1 MKNLLPPQG
10 RDTTISIAKG
20 IAIILM
26 VIAHAEAPGW
36 LCKFIFEF
44 HMPLFFIT
52 AGSFFSRKYLN
63 DEATFVKKRIR
74 GLYWP
79 FWKWSVFFLIIHNW
93 MFSLGI
99 LNETFGNEMGGV
111 THPYTWH
118 QIQQN
123 LWNITTAMG
132 GYDQFL
138 CGAFW
143 FFRGLFVAS
152 ILYLIIYKAVD
163 AGLSGIPGKPGI
175 SGLSGK
181 LGNPGLSPTPYLV
194 CLVMLLLCG
203 WKTYEGLKVVTI
215 VQGGYR
221 DMMGCFFFGCGFI
234 FRQFVDKY
242 QRLMS
247 RHYASVWTTLLFAAI
262 VYLFSYYLTANMNW
276 RSNFTQFLSL
286 PLPALLGFLMTYNVS
301 RWIDSRESRLK
312 RFLVYTGDHT
322 LNIFIFHIVAYK
334 TVSLLKIWYYGLDPR
349 QIGCHMVIHEHSQE
363 DLFWVLYT
371 IAGVGLPLGATWLV
385 EKIKCR
391 FREYRASAA
400 SLPQ

>member
-1 MKNLLPPQG
+1 MK
-10 RDTTISIAKG
+10 RDTTISVCKG

-52 AGSFFSRKYLN
+52 AGYFFSLKYLHN
-63 DEATFVKKRIR
+63 EATFVKKRVK

-79 FWKWSVFFLIIHNW
+79 FVKWSVFFLVIHNW

-99 LNETFGNEMGGV
+99 LNEQYGNDAGGV
-111 THPYTWH
+111 THPYSWH

-123 LWNITTAMG
+123 FWNIITAMG

-152 ILYLIIYKAVD
+152 ILYLIIYKVID
-163 AGLSGIPGKPGI
+163 WGI
-175 SGLSGK
+175 SRIPK
-181 LGNPGLSPTPYLV
+181 LPRSATPYLV
-194 CLVMLLLCG
+194 CIFMLLLCA
-203 WKTYEGLKVVTI
+203 WKTYEGLKVI
-215 VQGGYR
+215 NLVQGGYR

-242 QRLMS
+242 QSLVS
-247 RHYASVWTTLLFAAI
+247 RYHTNVWTTLLFG
-262 VYLFSYYLTANMNW
+262 VVVFLFSKYLTANMNW
-276 RSNFTQFLSL
+276 RSTYTQFLSL
-286 PLPALLGFLMTYNVS
+286 PIPAILGFLMTYNVS
-301 RWIDSRESRLK
+301 RWLDGHEGWLK

-322 LNIFIFHIVAYK
+322 LYVFIFHIVSYK
-334 TVSLLKIWYYGLDPR
+334 VVSLLKIWYYGLDIR
-349 QIGCHMVIHEHSQE
+349 QIGCHMVIHDYSQQ
-363 DLFWVLYT
+363 DLFWILYT
-371 IAGVGLPLGATWLV
+371 IAGVGLPLLGIWLY
-385 EKIKCR
+385 EKGKAKIR
-391 FREYRASAA
+391 GDRASAA
-400 SLPQ
+400 VQAQ

>member
-1 MKNLLPPQG
+1 MENLLPPQG

-52 AGSFFSRKYLN
+52 AGYFFSLKYL
-63 DEATFVKKRIR
+63 DSEATFVWKRVK

-99 LNETFGNEMGGV
+99 LNETYGNEMGGV

-152 ILYLIIYKAVD
+152 ILYLIIYKAID
-163 AGLSGIPGKPGI
+163 ALTRRLPLVNHHSSLI
-175 SGLSGK
+175 
-181 LGNPGLSPTPYLV
+181 TPIGV
-194 CLVMLLLCG
+194 CLLMLLLCG
-203 WKTYEGLKVVTI
+203 WKTYEGLKVVNL

-234 FRQFVDKY
+234 FRQLVDKY
-242 QRLMS
+242 RLLMS
-247 RHYASVWTTLLFAAI
+247 RYYTSVWTTLLFAAV

-301 RWIDSRESRLK
+301 RWIDSMESPLK

-334 TVSLLKIWYYGLDPR
+334 VVSLIKIWYYGLDPR

-363 DLFWVLYT
+363 DLFWTLYT
-371 IAGVGLPLGATWLV
+371 VAGVGLPLGATWLFGQIRSKV
-385 EKIKCR
+385 R
-391 FREYRASAA
+391 ARRASAA
-400 SLPQ
+400 SPAH

>member
-1 MKNLLPPQG
+1 MVWKFADTLAMK

-52 AGSFFSRKYLN
+52 AGYFFSKRYLT
-63 DEATFVKKRIR
+63 DEATFVKKRVK

-93 MFSLGI
+93 MFDLGI
-99 LNETFGNEMGGV
+99 LNEVYGNETGGV
-111 THPYTWH
+111 THPYNWH
-118 QIQQN
+118 QIQQH

-152 ILYLIIYKAVD
+152 ILYLIIYKVMLKILPQKA
-163 AGLSGIPGKPGI
+163 APSA
-175 SGLSGK
+175 
-181 LGNPGLSPTPYLV
+181 PYLICV
-194 CLVMLLLCG
+194 IMLLLCG
-203 WKTYEGLKVVTI
+203 WKTYEGLKVVNL

-234 FRQFVDKY
+234 FRQFVDQY
-242 QRLMS
+242 RQF
-247 RHYASVWTTLLFAAI
+247 TLRNYLTIPLTLVAAVI
-262 VYLFSYYLTANMNW
+262 VFLFSKYLTANMNW
-276 RSNFTQFLSL
+276 RSTFVQFLSL

-301 RWIDSRESRLK
+301 RWIDNRENWLK

-349 QIGCHMVIHEHSQE
+349 QIGCHMVIHDHSQE
-363 DLFWVLYT
+363 DQFWILYT
-371 IAGVGLPLGATWLV
+371 IAGVGLPLFATWLS
-385 EKIKCR
+385 EKIR
-391 FREYRASAA
+391 ISIRARRASSA
-400 SLPQ
+400 SPAQ

>member
-1 MKNLLPPQG
+1 MK
-10 RDTTISIAKG
+10 RDTVISVSKG

-52 AGSFFSRKYLN
+52 AGYFFSLKYLH
-63 DEATFVKKRIR
+63 DEATFVKKRIK

-79 FWKWSVFFLIIHNW
+79 FVKWAVFFLIIHNW
-93 MFSLGI
+93 MFDLGV

-111 THPYTWH
+111 THPYNWH

-123 LWNITTAMG
+123 LWNIFTAMG

-152 ILYLIIYKAVD
+152 ILYLIIYKVLNSSLKSARWKK
-163 AGLSGIPGKPGI
+163 AI
-175 SGLSGK
+175 
-181 LGNPGLSPTPYLV
+181 PYLV
-194 CLVMLLLCG
+194 CVVMLLLCA
-203 WKTYEGLKVVTI
+203 WKTSAGLKVITL

-234 FRQFVDKY
+234 FRQFAD
-242 QRLMS
+242 QWRQAMS
-247 RHYASVWTTLLFAAI
+247 RYKAALWSTIVFAII
-262 VYLFSYYLTANMNW
+262 VFLFSKYLTANMNW
-276 RSNFTQFLSL
+276 RSSFVQFLSL
-286 PLPALLGFLMTYNVS
+286 PVPALLGFLMTYNIS
-301 RWIDSRESRLK
+301 CWLDKHENALK

-322 LNIFIFHIVAYK
+322 LYVFIFHIVSYK
-334 TVSLLKIWYYGLDPR
+334 VVSLIKIWYYGLDPK
-349 QIGCHMVIHEHSQE
+349 QIGCHMVIHEHSQ
-363 DLFWVLYT
+363 DDQFWILYT
-371 IAGVGLPLGATWLV
+371 IAGVGLPLLGIWLY
-385 EKIKCR
+385 EKTKLKIKG
-391 FREYRASAA
+391 YRASSSAQA
-400 SLPQ
+400 Q